1 MNKYFSKKHFLI
13 PQNRG
18 AALTMAVLFFVLISI
33 AIVMG
38 SVNPVVRDFNSG
50 SELINSKLSYFT
62 AEAGDEDAIYRTK
75 KGKQISNPEVT
86 TLNGGSVSVTVAD
99 IDSSN
104 KEITSNSTIYSL
116 ARNVKTVLNAGVG
129 SDFAYGAQVGEGGLV
144 MNNNSSVEGTG
155 GAAGNVYSNGPISGS
170 NGTSITGSATVA
182 TSVVLD
188 KQSTVCNQDNIVGQ
202 TNPSID
208 FAQSFVPSDSKPIY
222 KVSLYIKR
230 VGSSNPPTAYVRIV
244 SDNAGSP
251 STTSLSSATLPVA
264 LVTTS
269 YGWVDVTFASPYT
282 VTAGQKYWLILDAT
296 QNSNY
301 YWTWCSDSNNG
312 SGNGL
317 GKYKQTWSTSG
328 SWTQITGDLNIK
340 TYLGAGPGT
349 INAVSVGG
357 NAYANTITNSTITG
371 TPYCQTGSG
380 NNKACNTSQA
390 DPAPL
395 NMPISQGNIDQWKT
409 DAAAGGTITGN
420 CGDSGVAGCNASSG
434 TLSLGPKKIVGN
446 LTLTNGHTLNL
457 TGVIY
462 VTGTVNISNNGVI
475 KCDIAFGADSCVLIA
490 DGSIDVSNNGAVNG
504 SGQAGSYV
512 LMVSTIQGCNGSGGT
527 GCASGSSGINLGNNI
542 NGGIFYT
549 SNSMINI
556 SNNAEIKAVVG
567 YKLNLSNNVEIKYEQ
582 GVANTNFASG
592 PGGGWNVK
600 SWNEVQ

>member
-1 MNKYFSKKHFLI
+1 
-13 PQNRG
+13 
-18 AALTMAVLFFVLISI
+18 
-33 AIVMG
+33 MG

-75 KGKQISNPEVT
+75 KGKQLSNPEVT
-86 TLNGGSVSVTVAD
+86 TLNGGSVSVAVVD

-104 KEITSNSTIYSL
+104 KEVTSNSTVSSL
-116 ARNVKTVLNAGVG
+116 VRNVQTVINTGVG

-144 MNNNSSVEGTG
+144 MQNNSAITGIG

-170 NGTSITGSATVA
+170 SGTSITGSATAA
-182 TSVVLD
+182 TSAVLD
-188 KQSTVCNQDNIVGQ
+188 KQSTVCNQDNIIGQ

-222 KVSLYIKR
+222 KVSLYIKK
-230 VGSSNPPTAYVRIV
+230 VGASNPPTAYVKIV
-244 SDNAGSP
+244 SDNTGSP
-251 STTSLSSATLPVA
+251 STTSLSSATLPVS

-282 VTAGQKYWLILDAT
+282 VTAGQKYWLLLDAP

-340 TYLGAGPGT
+340 TYLGAGPGV
-349 INAVSVGG
+349 ISNISSIGI
-357 NAYANTITNSTITG
+357 NAYANTITGSNITG
-371 TPYCQTGSG
+371 TAYCQTGSG
-380 NNKACNTSQA
+380 NNKACNTSQP

-395 NMPISQGNIDQWKT
+395 AMPISQGNIDQWKS

-420 CGDSGVAGCNASSG
+420 CPGASGCSNSM
-434 TLSLGPKKIVGN
+434 GPKKIVGN
-446 LTLTNGHTLNL
+446 LTINSTTQTL
-457 TGVIY
+457 TGVLY
-462 VTGTVNISNNGVI
+462 VTGNILLSNNATLR
-475 KCDIAFGADSCVLIA
+475 CASSFGANSCVILA
-490 DGSIDVSNNGAVNG
+490 DGWIEASNNATFAG
-504 SGQAGSYV
+504 SGQAGSYALV
-512 LMVSTIQGCNGSGGT
+512 ISTIAGCNG
-527 GCASGSSGINLGNNI
+527 GSSPSCTPDNSAGIDIDNNTTGGVFFTSASMISMGNNATVKSI
-542 NGGIFYT
+542 T
-549 SNSMINI
+549 
-556 SNNAEIKAVVG
+556 G
-567 YKLNLSNNVEIKYEQ
+567 YKLDLQNNATIQYEQ
-582 GVANTNFASG
+582 GVANANFSSG
-592 PGGGWNVK
+592 PSGGWNVK